1 MKSCSIPSSKIS
13 ERAQN
18 LGWILGKMC
27 SVPIFPVAIQASKS
41 SLNEE
46 DLNSLVQEEYWN
58 NVHLPKESTL
68 ITPSGR
74 IRRESLI
81 LHRPESISNL
91 FLLKLPRVEN
101 NDCFFHFHAE
111 SSWRRKAAPPIGDT
125 LDKIC
130 LKLSGHGILIDVL
143 RQSGNELE
151 ARYCTRCFVHEK
163 KRVEELYYF

>member
-81 LHRPESISNL
+81 LLRPESISNH
-91 FLLKLPRVEN
+91 FLYKLPRVEN
-101 NDCFFHFHAE
+101 NDCFFHFHTE
-111 SSWRRKAAPPIGDT
+111 SSWRRKAATTGNTLYRIG
-125 LDKIC
+125 LEVSSHEVNSV
-130 LKLSGHGILIDVL
+130 LNDVL
-143 RQSGNELE
+143 NNLE
-151 ARYCTRCFVHEK
+151 TR
-163 KRVEELYYF
+163 